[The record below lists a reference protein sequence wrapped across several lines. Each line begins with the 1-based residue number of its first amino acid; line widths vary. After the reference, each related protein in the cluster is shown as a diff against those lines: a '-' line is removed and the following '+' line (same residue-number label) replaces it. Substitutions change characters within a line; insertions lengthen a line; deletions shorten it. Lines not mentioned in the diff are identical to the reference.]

1 MAVGEAPTTNRAA
14 AVTRPYNGHRELRG
28 ESTVPA
34 HPSTA
39 QCLPPYHAT
48 RCCQRAQNRPRRRG
62 GLKGFRFPLGRSGQ
76 LGTCE
81 ASQPW
86 GSRVVSRGRQIGRI
100 ARYDD
105 GLFHRDGRR
114 AASLAVSKHHYP
126 LAQRTTVRRADA
138 RFIGRTHTG
147 SHWQQCFLLWRKHPY
162 VASVSSFPV
171 LFTQRGQKHRR
182 RLFKYPTAPQRTT
195 LFFVDD
201 MIPRP

>member
-39 QCLPPYHAT
+39 QCLLPYHAT
-48 RCCQRAQNRPRRRG
+48 LRAQNRPRRRG
-62 GLKGFRFPLGRSGQ
+62 GVEGFQVPLGTQRPIGDVRGLAALGFSRRCPRSADRQDRQVRRWFVSQRRPARGFPGCLETPLS
-76 LGTCE
+76 LGST
-81 ASQPW
+81 
-86 GSRVVSRGRQIGRI
+86 
-100 ARYDD
+100 
-105 GLFHRDGRR
+105 HN
-114 AASLAVSKHHYP
+114 
-126 LAQRTTVRRADA
+126 VRRADA

-162 VASVSSFPV
+162 VASVSSFPF

-182 RLFKYPTAPQRTT
+182 RLFKYPTAPQPTT
-195 LFFVDD
+195 LFLL
-201 MIPRP
+201 MT